1 MEFYAAVEGY
11 LERQTDYAK
20 IIRFASFRV
29 AESFAGSKAI
39 GSISRFW
46 PMQDDKELSRAKEIR
61 NEMTPERVREIME
74 RHNIKKS
81 K

>member
-20 IIRFASFRV
+20 VIRFASFRV

-46 PMQDDKELSRAKEIR
+46 PMPDDEDVSRAKEIR
-61 NEMTPERVREIME
+61 EQMTPEVVREIMK
-74 RHNIKKS
+74 RHNIKS

>member
-1 MEFYAAVEGY
+1 MEFNAAVEGY
-11 LERQTDYAK
+11 LEGQTDYAK
-20 IIRFASFRV
+20 VIRFASFRV

-46 PMQDDKELSRAKEIR
+46 PMPDDEEKSKEEELR
-61 NEMTPERVREIME
+61 NMMTPERVREIME

>member
-20 IIRFASFRV
+20 VIRFASFRV

-46 PMQDDKELSRAKEIR
+46 PMSDDEDVSRAKEIR
-61 NEMTPERVREIME
+61 EQMTPEVVKEIMK
-74 RHNIKKS
+74 RHNIKS